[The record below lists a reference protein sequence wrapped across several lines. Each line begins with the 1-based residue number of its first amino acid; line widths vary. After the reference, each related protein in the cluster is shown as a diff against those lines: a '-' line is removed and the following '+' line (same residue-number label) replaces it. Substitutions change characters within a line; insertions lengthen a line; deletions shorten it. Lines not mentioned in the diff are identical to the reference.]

1 MFLAAILMIGEHVG
15 NSVNFSQTKEKPTIK
30 KILQF
35 NLENFKIV
43 VMKIHD
49 ILKLK
54 QKGSCDL

>member
-15 NSVNFSQTKEKPTIK
+15 NSVNLSQTKERQPLK

-43 VMKIHD
+43 VVKIHD